1 VTSSRNSH
9 QKMEES
15 SNPYSSEVHDA
26 SSKVSSF
33 TGRIVVRLLFGMLY
47 GFGFLFGS
55 ALLIGFGSGILFS
68 ILSASKVV
76 PSDQQIRWIGISWI
90 TIPFVTGTAGFV
102 LAILGVL
109 PCARFSFVE
118 KAGE

>member
-1 VTSSRNSH
+1 
-9 QKMEES
+9 MDES
-15 SNPYSSEVHDA
+15 SNPYESEMHDV
-26 SSKVSSF
+26 SNRVSSF
-33 TGRIVVRLLFGMLY
+33 TARIVVRLLFGMLY
-47 GFGFLFGS
+47 GFVFLFGS

-68 ILSASKVV
+68 ILAASKVV
-76 PSDQQIRWIGISWI
+76 PSDKQMGWIGISWI

-109 PCARFSFVE
+109 PCARFSFVD